1 MNTLGDVGEI
11 SITIHRESCNDYD
24 SGLCDM
30 SILVVG
36 VGPVHITGLDNVH
49 DSDSRASDLNIVIES
64 GRKKVNNSVSRRPG
78 QCEVNLIYCT
88 HSSVVDSDQSRPL
101 SSISAPLTSAS
112 RRQNSWSVTSS

>member
-30 SILVVG
+30 NILVVG

-64 GRKKVNNSVSRRPG
+64 GRKKVNDSVSRRPG
-78 QCEVNLIYCT
+78 QCEVNLIYYVDRDSQ
-88 HSSVVDSDQSRPL
+88 SSGIYTGGCETVMG
-101 SSISAPLTSAS
+101 A
-112 RRQNSWSVTSS
+112 

>member
-30 SILVVG
+30 NILVVG

-78 QCEVNLIYCT
+78 QCEVNTVYLDCM
-88 HSSVVDSDQSRPL
+88 
-101 SSISAPLTSAS
+101 
-112 RRQNSWSVTSS
+112 

>member
-30 SILVVG
+30 NILVVG

-64 GRKKVNNSVSRRPG
+64 GRKKVNDSVSRRPG
-78 QCEVNLIYCT
+78 QCEVNLIYY
-88 HSSVVDSDQSRPL
+88 SGLLMSRLLISGHLDCRHLNYCRL
-101 SSISAPLTSAS
+101 SY
-112 RRQNSWSVTSS
+112 

>member
-30 SILVVG
+30 NILVVG

-78 QCEVNLIYCT
+78 QCEVNLIYLNENKKLVNT
-88 HSSVVDSDQSRPL
+88 L
-101 SSISAPLTSAS
+101 SIVLY
-112 RRQNSWSVTSS
+112 